1 MLTISVHDIKRFYP
15 NDIGAI
21 SIFKNITVGHK
32 LIPVKKTDNNSNRY
46 SRSISTTR
54 KIHHYSLDKLEAII
68 EKQKNGMHGVDQNS
82 SRDRL
87 EEVIK
92 RIREENQSVNV
103 S

>member
-15 NDIGAI
+15 NDVGAI
-21 SIFKNITVGHK
+21 SVFKNITVGYK
-32 LIPVKKTDNNSNRY
+32 LRPVKKTDNNNNKY
-46 SRSISTTR
+46 SKSISTNR
-54 KIHHYSLDKLEAII
+54 KVHHYSLDKLEAII
-68 EKQKNGMHGVDQNS
+68 KRQKNGMHGVDQNL

-92 RIREENQSVNV
+92 RIREENQNVNV

>member
-32 LIPVKKTDNNSNRY
+32 LRPVKKTDNNSNRY
-46 SRSISTTR
+46 SKSISTNR
-54 KIHHYSLDKLEAII
+54 KIHHYSLDKLEAAIK
-68 EKQKNGMHGVDQNS
+68 KQKNSAHGVDQNL

-92 RIREENQSVNV
+92 RIREENKNVNV